1 MTRRRA
7 VATAGVRRWA
17 RSGRA
22 GIPSA
27 SPAIVLVHPASR
39 QSFSSGSEIAAWIAM
54 LALDLGGAVC
64 RNWRRSGARM
74 RTCREG
80 AAAAL
85 ARITGTAR
93 GEKLR
98 QQAPDGLEDSSPR
111 NFRSR
116 RRRPRRPRTRSCAQ
130 RPWPPRLPRARSTRG
145 TGPCGGAE
153 MPLAASGRL
162 ALPYGPH

>member
-1 MTRRRA
+1 MNDGGHGRAHPARA
-7 VATAGVRRWA
+7 VRLEAFRRPNA
-17 RSGRA
+17 
-22 GIPSA
+22 P
-27 SPAIVLVHPASR
+27 
-39 QSFSSGSEIAAWIAM
+39 
-54 LALDLGGAVC
+54 
-64 RNWRRSGARM
+64 
-74 RTCREG
+74 CREG
-80 AAAAL
+80 DAAAL
-85 ARITGTAR
+85 AKITGTAR